1 MASLIPTLDP
11 PKGWLQPTEQSMKA
25 SLQREFPTTGNE
37 YNKARNWGYRYPEGE
52 TIEVIKDLGLQ
63 EHYENVS

>member
-11 PKGWLQPTEQSMKA
+11 PKGWLQPTEQSMKEN
-25 SLQREFPTTGNE
+25 LKREFPPTGNE
-37 YNKARNWGYRYPEGE
+37 YNKSRNWGYSYPEGD

-63 EHYENVS
+63 EYYKVS